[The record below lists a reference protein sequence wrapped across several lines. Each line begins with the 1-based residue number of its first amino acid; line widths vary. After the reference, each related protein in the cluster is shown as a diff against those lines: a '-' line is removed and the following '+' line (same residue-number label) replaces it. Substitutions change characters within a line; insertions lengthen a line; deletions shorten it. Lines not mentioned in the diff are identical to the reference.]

1 VWRLILTLEAL
12 VSLHVIIAR
21 PLTGIAQHALGKA
34 SVVSEIRLYVTT
46 TEVQAGDVLDVM
58 SEVFGEEDIAIAT
71 TEVDEKRDIWEA
83 SIYLLLEQEDEITER
98 FQTLLQASFPHLT
111 IEREVIPDVDW
122 IAKSLE
128 GLKPVRA
135 GRFLVHGSHD
145 RDKVRPNDLA
155 IEIEAGQAF
164 GTGHHGTTSG
174 CLEMIED
181 VLRSR
186 TIRNALDLGTGSGV
200 LAIATAKMRKVPVL
214 ATDIDPIATR
224 VAKENAKLN
233 GIVSG
238 IAFETAPG
246 FHSDSFRRHGPFDL
260 IIANI
265 LARPLIKMA
274 PQLVAHLAPGG
285 TVILS
290 GILSTQRWKVL
301 SAYNG
306 MKLSHIRT
314 IWRNGWVTIHLRR
327 DML

>member
-1 VWRLILTLEAL
+1 M
-12 VSLHVIIAR
+12 
-21 PLTGIAQHALGKA
+21 
-34 SVVSEIRLYVTT
+34 SEIRLYVST
-46 TEVQAGDVLDVM
+46 TEVQSGEVLDLL
-58 SEVFGEEDIAIAT
+58 SEVFGEEDIAIAN
-71 TEVDEKRDIWEA
+71 TEVDEKRDIWET
-83 SIYLLLEQEDEITER
+83 SVYLYANDEDDVRARVTEA
-98 FQTLLQASFPHLT
+98 LSSAFPDLT
-111 IEREVIPDVDW
+111 VEREIIPDVDW

-128 GLKPVRA
+128 GLTPVRA

-145 RDKVRPNDLA
+145 RDKVRINDLA

-164 GTGHHGTTSG
+164 GTGHHGTTAG
-174 CLEMIED
+174 CLEMIEQ

-200 LAIATAKMRKVPVL
+200 LAIAVAKMRPVPVL
-214 ATDIDPIATR
+214 ATDIDPIAIR

-238 IAFETAPG
+238 MSLETAPG
-246 FHSDSFRRHGPFDL
+246 FHSDAFRKHGPFDL

-274 PQLVAHLAPGG
+274 PQLVTHLAPGG

-290 GILSTQRWKVL
+290 GILASQRWKVL

-306 MKLSHIRT
+306 MKLSHVRT
-314 IWRNGWVTIHLRR
+314 LWRNGWVTIHLRKATHLSQ
-327 DML
+327 D

>member
-1 VWRLILTLEAL
+1 M
-12 VSLHVIIAR
+12 
-21 PLTGIAQHALGKA
+21 
-34 SVVSEIRLYVTT
+34 SEIRLYVST
-46 TEVQAGDVLDVM
+46 TEVQSGEVLDLL
-58 SEVFGEEDIAIAT
+58 SEVFGEEDIAIAN
-71 TEVDEKRDIWEA
+71 TEVDEKRDIWETSVYLYANDEDDVSARVTEALA
-83 SIYLLLEQEDEITER
+83 S
-98 FQTLLQASFPHLT
+98 AFPHLT
-111 IEREVIPDVDW
+111 VEREIIPDVDW

-128 GLKPVRA
+128 GLTPVRA

-145 RDKVRPNDLA
+145 RDKVRINDLA

-164 GTGHHGTTSG
+164 GTGHHGTTAG
-174 CLEMIED
+174 CLEMIEQ

-200 LAIATAKMRKVPVL
+200 LAIAVAKMRPVPVL
-214 ATDIDPIATR
+214 ATDIDPIAIR

-238 IAFETAPG
+238 MSLETAPG
-246 FHSDSFRRHGPFDL
+246 FHSDAFRKHGPFDL

-274 PQLVAHLAPGG
+274 PQLVTHLAPGG

-290 GILSTQRWKVL
+290 GILASQRWKVL

-306 MKLSHIRT
+306 MKLSHVRT
-314 IWRNGWVTIHLRR
+314 LWRNGWVTIHLRK
-327 DML
+327 D

>member
-1 VWRLILTLEAL
+1 M
-12 VSLHVIIAR
+12 
-21 PLTGIAQHALGKA
+21 
-34 SVVSEIRLYVTT
+34 SEIRLYVST
-46 TEVQAGDVLDVM
+46 TEVQSGEVLDLL
-58 SEVFGEEDIAIAT
+58 SEVFGEEDIAIAN
-71 TEVDEKRDIWEA
+71 TEVDEKRDIWETSVYLYANDEEDVRARVTEALA
-83 SIYLLLEQEDEITER
+83 S
-98 FQTLLQASFPHLT
+98 AFPHLT
-111 IEREVIPDVDW
+111 VEREIIPDVDW

-128 GLKPVRA
+128 GLTPVRA

-145 RDKVRPNDLA
+145 RDKVRINDLA

-164 GTGHHGTTSG
+164 GTGHHGTTAG
-174 CLEMIED
+174 CLEMIEQ

-200 LAIATAKMRKVPVL
+200 LAIAVAKMRPVPVL
-214 ATDIDPIATR
+214 ATDIDPIAIR

-238 IAFETAPG
+238 MSLETAPG
-246 FHSDSFRRHGPFDL
+246 FHSDAFRKHGPFDL

-274 PQLVAHLAPGG
+274 PQLVTHLAPGG

-290 GILSTQRWKVL
+290 GILASQRWKVL

-306 MKLSHIRT
+306 MKLSHVRT
-314 IWRNGWVTIHLRR
+314 LWRNGWVTIHLRK
-327 DML
+327 D